1 VKQAITAI
9 RFDTHTRTLSLLGA
23 LVIALLAG
31 CGDKAEQPAA
41 AAAPPGAKPAAGTPG
56 SAAGGSPP
64 GKPMGLPVKAVPV
77 KLGEVES
84 DINAVGSL
92 LAEESV
98 IIRPEIDGRVVE
110 INFAE
115 GQRVVRGQKLVTLDP
130 AEYKA
135 QLAQHDAQLRT
146 DMQRYERSKEL
157 LEQKFISEE
166 ALDVAKN
173 NVDRAEALRQEA
185 QVRLSKAI
193 ITAPFS
199 GTVGL
204 RLISPGAYVKAG
216 DDIVRLE
223 NIDSIK
229 LDFRVPELYAARVR
243 PGQVVSV
250 RLDSFPGEHFTGKIY
265 AVEPVVDEKTRTVLL
280 RARVP
285 NQGTKLK
292 PGMFVRVAL
301 VLETRKNAILVPE
314 PAIWPQGQDSFVFK
328 VQDGKAQLTKVQ
340 LGVRRPGEVEILSG
354 LTPDDTVV
362 TEGQIKLKDGAPVM
376 VLPSQPPPTAGG
388 GAGSDA
394 APGGASGQVK
404 PAAAHAGPQ
413 MAEKK
418 GG

>member
-1 VKQAITAI
+1 VKQAIAAI
-9 RFDTHTRTLSLLGA
+9 RSDTHTRTLSLLGA

-41 AAAPPGAKPAAGTPG
+41 AAAPPGAKPAAGAPG
-56 SAAGGSPP
+56 GAAGGPPP

-354 LTPDDTVV
+354 LTPEDTVV

-388 GAGSDA
+388 GAGSDT

>member
-1 VKQAITAI
+1 MAM
-9 RFDTHTRTLSLLGA
+9 
-23 LVIALLAG
+23 LAA
-31 CGDKAEQPAA
+31 CGQKTEQPAA
-41 AAAPPGAKPAAGTPG
+41 AAPPPAAAKPAAGP
-56 SAAGGSPP
+56 AAGGPP
-64 GKPMGLPVKAVPV
+64 AGLPVKAVAV
-77 KLGEVES
+77 KLGEVEA
-84 DINAVGSL
+84 DISAVGTL

-98 IIRPEIDGRVVE
+98 IIRPEIAGRVVE
-110 INFAE
+110 INFDE
-115 GQRVVRGQKLVTLDP
+115 GQRVKRGQKLVTLDP

-135 QLAQHDAQLRT
+135 QLAQFEAQERT

-157 LEQKFISEE
+157 LAQKFISQE

-173 NVDRAEALRQEA
+173 NVDRAAALRREA
-185 QVRLSKAI
+185 EVRLSKAI

-204 RLISPGAYVKAG
+204 RLISPGAYVEAG

-243 PGQVVSV
+243 PGQTVSV
-250 RLDSFPGEHFTGKIY
+250 RLDAFPGDQFTGKIY

-314 PAIWPQGQDSFVFK
+314 PAIWPQGQDSFFY
-328 VQDGKAQLTKVQ
+328 
-340 LGVRRPGEVEILSG
+340 
-354 LTPDDTVV
+354 
-362 TEGQIKLKDGAPVM
+362 
-376 VLPSQPPPTAGG
+376 
-388 GAGSDA
+388 
-394 APGGASGQVK
+394 
-404 PAAAHAGPQ
+404 
-413 MAEKK
+413 
-418 GG
+418 

>member
-1 VKQAITAI
+1 MAV
-9 RFDTHTRTLSLLGA
+9 
-23 LVIALLAG
+23 LAG
-31 CGDKAEQPAA
+31 CGDKAEQPG
-41 AAAPPGAKPAAGTPG
+41 AAPPPKPGA
-56 SAAGGSPP
+56 AAGGAPP
-64 GKPMGLPVKAVPV
+64 GKPMGLPVKAVQV

-84 DINAVGSL
+84 DISAVGTL

-98 IIRPEIDGRVVE
+98 IIRPEIDGRVSE
-110 INFAE
+110 IHFAE
-115 GQRVVRGQKLVTLDP
+115 GQRVTRGQKLVTLDP

-135 QLAQHDAQLRT
+135 QLAQAEAQART

-157 LEQKFISEE
+157 LAQKFISQE

-173 NVDRAEALRQEA
+173 NVDRAEALRSEA
-185 QVRLSKAI
+185 EVRLSKAI

-243 PGQVVSV
+243 AGQTVAV
-250 RLDSFPGEHFTGKIY
+250 RLDAFPGDHFTGRIY

-301 VLETRKNAILVPE
+301 TLETRKNAILVPE

-328 VQDGKAQLTKVQ
+328 VEDGKALLTKVE
-340 LGVRRPGEVEILSG
+340 LGVRRPGEVEIVSG
-354 LTPDDTVV
+354 LTPNDTVV
-362 TEGQIKLKDGAPVM
+362 TEGQIKLRDGAPVM

-388 GAGSDA
+388 APGAGPAPA
-394 APGGASGQVK
+394 AASGAVK
-404 PAAAHAGPQ
+404 PAVAPGPGPQ
-413 MAEKK
+413 LADKK

>member
-1 VKQAITAI
+1 MAM
-9 RFDTHTRTLSLLGA
+9 
-23 LVIALLAG
+23 LAA
-31 CGDKAEQPAA
+31 CGQKTEQPAA
-41 AAAPPGAKPAAGTPG
+41 AAPPPSGAKPAGP
-56 SAAGGSPP
+56 AAGGAPA
-64 GKPMGLPVKAVPV
+64 GLPVKAVAV
-77 KLGEVES
+77 KLGEVEA
-84 DINAVGSL
+84 DISAVGSL

-98 IIRPEIDGRVVE
+98 IIRPEIAGRVVE
-110 INFAE
+110 INFDE
-115 GQRVVRGQKLVTLDP
+115 GQRVKRGQKLVTLDP

-135 QLAQHDAQLRT
+135 QLAQFEAQERT

-157 LEQKFISEE
+157 LAQKFISQE

-173 NVDRAEALRQEA
+173 NVDRAAALRREA
-185 QVRLSKAI
+185 EVRLSKAI

-204 RLISPGAYVKAG
+204 RLISPGAYVEAG

-243 PGQVVSV
+243 PGQTVSV
-250 RLDSFPGEHFTGKIY
+250 RLDAFPGDQFTGKIY

-314 PAIWPQGQDSFVFK
+314 PAIWPQGQDSFVYK
-328 VQDGKAQLTKVQ
+328 VEGGKALLTKVE

-354 LTPDDTVV
+354 LAPSDTVV
-362 TEGQIKLKDGAPVM
+362 TEGQIKLRDGAPVM

-388 GAGSDA
+388 GAGSGM
-394 APGGASGQVK
+394 APGGASGPLK
-404 PAAAHAGPQ
+404 PAAAPAGPQ